1 MIKKTEDKTNTQAT
15 LAQPTEEQVI
25 AFLRQNP
32 DFFASNEYLLSELK
46 IPHASGAAISL
57 GERQV
62 QVFREHRDELKFKLN
77 ELISVARENDAH
89 FEKSKRLLL
98 NLLEVKS
105 LDEIEMVVN
114 EVFKND
120 LKIDFSS
127 IILFG
132 KSSDYPVSDIKI
144 IELDYAKQHLGAIL
158 DQTHASCG
166 RFSEKQLKCLFPTDA
181 EKVGSVAVIPLRHGE
196 LLGLFCLGSEDPS
209 HFDSSMGS
217 LFLSYIS
224 DFISRILPNL
234 LLSSK
239 QQYRNDNIPSLLE

>member
-1 MIKKTEDKTNTQAT
+1 MIKKTANEQRE
-15 LAQPTEEQVI
+15 LSPPTVSEEQVV
-25 AFLRQNP
+25 AYLRYHP
-32 DFFASNEYLLSELK
+32 EFFVHHDYLLSELRV
-46 IPHASGAAISL
+46 PHASGAAISL

-62 QVFREHRDELKFKLN
+62 QVFREHRDELKYKLN
-77 ELISVARENDAH
+77 ELIAVARENDAH

-120 LKIDFSS
+120 TKIDFSS
-127 IILFG
+127 ILLFG
-132 KSSDYPVSDIKI
+132 KRSDYPLSEIKI
-144 IELDYAKQHLGAIL
+144 IELDVARDQLGIIL

-166 RFSEKQLKCLFPTDA
+166 RFSERQLNCLFPGQGA
-181 EKVGSVAVIPLRHGE
+181 QIGSAAVIPLRHGE
-196 LLGLFCLGSEDPS
+196 LLGLFCLGSEDPA

-234 LLSSK
+234 LLNTR
-239 QQYRNDNIPSLLE
+239 QQLRDDAVPSLLE